1 MFFDWFCSLDI
12 LTYRNVFVSPAM
24 LYIQFDIYTHKI
36 QKLGVTLLFLQIIKK
51 SNMEDFYGH

>member
-1 MFFDWFCSLDI
+1 M
-12 LTYRNVFVSPAM
+12 FVSPAM
-24 LYIQFDIYTHKI
+24 LYTQYDIYTHKI

>member
-1 MFFDWFCSLDI
+1 MFLIDFAH
-12 LTYRNVFVSPAM
+12 LTFWLIEMFVSPAM
-24 LYIQFDIYTHKI
+24 LYTQFDIYTHKI